1 MTTSSNSTQ
10 SVAVTEIMCN
20 FAGST
25 ANHHTMKKKI
35 TIAAL
40 ILAIFV
46 GLLGCKKENNDTP
59 VTPDVPDNPGQ
70 PSVSYQIPPIDEYIP
85 QRLIHLFDSIGVLH
99 RGNQPPTISGNFMT
113 ESMNMLIINKV
124 PESNYMGAPAPIPT
138 PYYYEFKEQE
148 TDTLHVS
155 FKMPKGTPDEL
166 GYFLEK
172 SDTDST
178 YLRIKENTELF
189 TNDPIA
195 PPYFKSDKFK
205 AEDFRRAY
213 IMGSGDYF
221 TVYFYDLRDISS
233 RALPLNALLIS
244 GKMAADA
251 EGNPVIEDFWVG
263 TETMTY
269 TDGGPAINQIIQ
281 LGFLPHPG
289 DIHVLASTNSLTPGS
304 FIE

>member
-1 MTTSSNSTQ
+1 MTRKLS
-10 SVAVTEIMCN
+10 
-20 FAGST
+20 
-25 ANHHTMKKKI
+25 
-35 TIAAL
+35 
-40 ILAIFV
+40 ILPLVLVLFIGFM
-46 GLLGCKKENNDTP
+46 GCKKENNNNTGNEEPITP
-59 VTPDVPDNPGQ
+59 QPPVVT
-70 PSVSYQIPPIDEYIP
+70 YEIPPIDEYIP

-99 RGNQPPTISGNFMT
+99 RGDQPPTITGNFMT

-124 PESNYMGAPAPIPT
+124 PESNYMGALAPIPT
-138 PYYYEFKEQE
+138 PYYYEFKDQKI
-148 TDTLHVS
+148 DTLHIT
-155 FKMPKGTPDEL
+155 FKKPIGTPGEYD
-166 GYFLEK
+166 YSIEK

-221 TVYFYDLRDISS
+221 TAYFYELRDISS
-233 RALPLNALLIS
+233 RALPLNAILIS
-244 GKMAADA
+244 GKMATDT

-269 TDGGPAINQIIQ
+269 INDDPAINQIIQ

-289 DIHVLASTNSLTPGS
+289 DIYVIASPNSLTPGS
-304 FIE
+304 FNE